1 MLANVNA
8 KMPGLTRKNTPP
20 LIAESL
26 DLEDEAA
33 TQNLST
39 LLEQVAEKYP
49 NNVAVVS
56 LHQDG
61 TPSQHTDSENGV
73 SAQPLVWTYAHL
85 RSQSL
90 KLARYLVSQGVKP
103 GDRIVTLLYNQAEW
117 AMCLWAAAHVGCV
130 FVPLDP
136 RSMSRRDEASHLLG
150 IANASAYLVAN
161 SDIAT
166 AVVGTLNGEVKVGLV
181 VDSSIGTTPRGWSTL
196 DVEMSRIADKTIR
209 TKSAVAASD
218 PAIMFFT
225 SGTSALPKACPQS
238 SINFATP
245 ALALAKRTDVGPG
258 NSVCQ
263 HLPSFHVFGAVLAL
277 SLWLNGGRVVFPS
290 ATFDPAASIK
300 AIESSPKVSV
310 PCVPLM
316 LQAIANLPGRP
327 QVLPSLHCIIMGG
340 APLSSQ
346 SMELAKSLQP
356 TLLAMGYGLTE
367 GVVTLVDVQ
376 RGNVARTR
384 ANGDVSSGHAVSGS
398 KIRICAP
405 GSRTPLLRGE
415 LGELHQGGPAV
426 FDGYL
431 GIKSSSCYKDGGMSW
446 LATGDQAYMD
456 DDGYIYFL
464 GRYKDL
470 IIRGGENISPEKI
483 EEYLF
488 KKQNI
493 AVSTPDQAIQ
503 ISSSANT

>member
-1 MLANVNA
+1 MKEELPKQV
-8 KMPGLTRKNTPP
+8 PP
-20 LIAESL
+20 PRVAESL
-26 DLEDEAA
+26 DLEDEPV
-33 TQNLST
+33 TNNLST
-39 LLEQVAEKYP
+39 LLEQVAKNYP

-56 LHQDG
+56 LHQDDA
-61 TPSQHTDSENGV
+61 PSQHSTSKDDI
-73 SAQPLVWTYAHL
+73 SAKPSVLTFDHL
-85 RSQSL
+85 RSRSL
-90 KLARYLVSQGVKP
+90 RLAHYLVSQGVRP

-117 AMCLWAAAHVGCV
+117 AICFWAAAYAGCV

-136 RSMSRRDEASHLLG
+136 RSMARREEASHLLRT
-150 IANASAYLVAN
+150 ANASTFVVATPQ
-161 SDIAT
+161 IAT
-166 AVVGTLNGEVKVGLV
+166 SVADILDGEVKVGVV
-181 VDSSIGTTPRGWSTL
+181 VDSSTGTTPTGWSTL
-196 DVEMSRIADKTIR
+196 GAEMTR
-209 TKSAVAASD
+209 TVDERAQSTSTVAASD

-238 SINFATP
+238 SINIATP
-245 ALALAKRTDVGPG
+245 ALALAKRTDVDRTS
-258 NSVCQ
+258 SVCQ
-263 HLPSFHVFGAVLAL
+263 HLPSFHVFSVVLSL
-277 SLWLNGGRVVFPS
+277 SLWFNGGRVVFPS

-300 AIESSPKVSV
+300 AIELSPRVSV

-316 LQAIANLPGRP
+316 LQAIANLPSRP
-327 QVLPSLHCIIMGG
+327 QTFPSLHCIIMGG

-346 SMELAKSLQP
+346 AMELAKGLKP
-356 TLLAMGYGLTE
+356 TWLAMGYGLSE

-376 RGNVARTR
+376 KGDIARTR
-384 ANGDVSSGHAVSGS
+384 SNGDVSSGHAVSGS
-398 KIRICAP
+398 KIRICSP

-431 GIKSSSCYKDGGMSW
+431 GIESSSCYKDEGISW

-488 KKQNI
+488 KQQSI
-493 AVSTPDQAIQ
+493 VVSIQ
-503 ISSSANT
+503 RNHLSRWWSAHR

>member
-1 MLANVNA
+1 
-8 KMPGLTRKNTPP
+8 
-20 LIAESL
+20 
-26 DLEDEAA
+26 
-33 TQNLST
+33 
-39 LLEQVAEKYP
+39 
-49 NNVAVVS
+49 VS
-56 LHQDG
+56 LHQDDV
-61 TPSQHTDSENGV
+61 SQHSISTNDV
-73 SAQPLVWTYAHL
+73 SVKQLSLTFDRL
-85 RSQSL
+85 RRRSL
-90 KLARYLVSQGVKP
+90 ELACYLVSKGVKP

-117 AMCLWAAAHVGCV
+117 AICFWAAAYAGCV

-136 RSMSRRDEASHLLG
+136 RSMARHEEASHLLG
-150 IANASAYLVAN
+150 TANASAFVVAT
-161 SDIAT
+161 SQIAT
-166 AVVGTLNGEVKVGLV
+166 TVGDILDGEVKAGLV
-181 VDSSIGTTPRGWSTL
+181 VDSSNEPTPRGWSTL
-196 DVEMSRIADKTIR
+196 DAKVALAVDESVQSTS
-209 TKSAVAASD
+209 TVAASD

-238 SINFATP
+238 SINIATP
-245 ALALAKRTDVGPG
+245 ALALAKRTDV
-258 NSVCQ
+258 NSTSSVCQ
-263 HLPSFHVFGAVLAL
+263 HLPSFHVFSVVLSL

-300 AIESSPKVSV
+300 AIELSPRVSV

-316 LQAIANLPGRP
+316 IQAIANLPTRT
-327 QVLPSLHCIIMGG
+327 QSLPSLHCIIMGG

-346 SMELAKSLQP
+346 TMELAKGLKP
-356 TLLAMGYGLTE
+356 TWLAMGYGLSE

-376 RGNVARTR
+376 KGDIARTR
-384 ANGDVSSGHAVSGS
+384 SNGDVSSGHAVSGS

-431 GIKSSSCYKDGGMSW
+431 GVESSSCYKDEGISW

-488 KKQNI
+488 KQQNVV
-493 AVSTPDQAIQ
+493 VSVMKKHQVNDGSLTNEIGP
-503 ISSSANT
+503 SSWCPRRARR